1 MGIGTMKISACL
13 VLLLVAFLAG
23 PASAAVLP
31 APVVAAA
38 ADAMLSIIGISGLA
52 LITRRSERWPQGR
65 EIHSRAVPTL
75 G

>member
-1 MGIGTMKISACL
+1 MKISACL

-31 APVVAAA
+31 PPVVAAA

-52 LITRRSERWPQGR
+52 LITRRSEHWPQGR
-65 EIHSRAVPTL
+65 ELHCRAVPSL